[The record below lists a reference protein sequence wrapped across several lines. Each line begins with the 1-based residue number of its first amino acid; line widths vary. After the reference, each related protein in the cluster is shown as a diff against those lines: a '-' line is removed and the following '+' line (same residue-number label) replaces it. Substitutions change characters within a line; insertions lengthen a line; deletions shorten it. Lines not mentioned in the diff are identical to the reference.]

1 MGFASLYP
9 SYMLDSPYRLDDK
22 IDRGLKTMHRKTLA
36 ALVAA
41 LLASGSLPSV
51 ADWTQA
57 RCEIYPKGSD
67 KLEKMVPCTFSQRQ
81 GAITITRDDGVTYD
95 LSPAGDTPGNFRDQ
109 DGHAVYRQSGLGE
122 AGLIFR
128 FPTES
133 VFVYW
138 DNAASPPAGADNA
151 TAPFATRRDGGT
163 YDATTLLRCKAAGD
177 REYGTCP
184 AGILRMENRQAS
196 IVIQSQLGQ
205 QFTLNFM
212 TEYVNATVG
221 EVDARLDG
229 DLWTV
234 ARDNGEVY
242 EVPLSAI
249 EGG

>member
-1 MGFASLYP
+1 MNQKAPVVL
-9 SYMLDSPYRLDDK
+9 
-22 IDRGLKTMHRKTLA
+22 IA
-36 ALVAA
+36 VLVAGWA
-41 LLASGSLPSV
+41 LPSA

-67 KLEKMVPCTFSQRQ
+67 KLETMVPCTFSQRQ
-81 GAITITRDDGVTYD
+81 GYITITRKDGVTHD
-95 LSPAGDTPGNFRDQ
+95 LSPVGDTPGNFRDQ

-128 FPTES
+128 FPNES

-138 DNAASPPAGADNA
+138 DNAASQAAAADNP
-151 TAPFATRRDGGT
+151 TAPFATRYEGGK

-177 REYGTCP
+177 KEYGNCP

-196 IVIQSQLGQ
+196 IVVQSQLGH
-205 QFTLNFM
+205 QFTINFM
-212 TEYVNATVG
+212 TDYVNATVG
-221 EVDARLDG
+221 EVKAKLSG

-234 ARDNGEVY
+234 TRDNGEVY

>member
-1 MGFASLYP
+1 MNQKAPVVL
-9 SYMLDSPYRLDDK
+9 
-22 IDRGLKTMHRKTLA
+22 IA
-36 ALVAA
+36 ALVAGWA
-41 LLASGSLPSV
+41 LPSA

-67 KLEKMVPCTFSQRQ
+67 KLETMVPCTFSQRQ
-81 GAITITRDDGVTYD
+81 GYITITRKDGVTHD
-95 LSPAGDTPGNFRDQ
+95 LSPVGDTPGNFRDQ
-109 DGHAVYRQSGLGE
+109 DGHAVYRQGGLGE

-128 FPTES
+128 FPKES
-133 VFVYW
+133 LFVWW
-138 DNAASPPAGADNA
+138 DNAASLPAGADNA

-177 REYGTCP
+177 REYGNCP

-196 IVIQSQLGQ
+196 IVVQSQLGH
-205 QFTLNFM
+205 QFTINFM
-212 TEYVNATVG
+212 TDYVNATVG
-221 EVDARLDG
+221 EVKAKLNG

-234 ARDNGEVY
+234 TRDNGEVY